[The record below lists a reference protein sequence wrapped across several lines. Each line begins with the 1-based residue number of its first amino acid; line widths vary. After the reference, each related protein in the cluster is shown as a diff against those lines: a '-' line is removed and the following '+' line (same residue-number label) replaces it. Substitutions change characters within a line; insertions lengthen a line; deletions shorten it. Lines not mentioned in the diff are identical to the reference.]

1 MSGIDFYVTL
11 TKLSFGTYLS
21 GYKITDDGLSET
33 GRDFVW
39 HEEKRVL
46 DLLNVSSLEEFE
58 KNYPNGSAVRLHLL
72 SERNYNYV
80 LKTADLSWYRK
91 LVEFRWRKI
100 YEVGLLEYLRWL
112 AGRNLTKQIVANC

>member
-58 KNYPNGSAVRLHLL
+58 KIILMVQRCVYICSLNAIIIMY
-72 SERNYNYV
+72 
-80 LKTADLSWYRK
+80 
-91 LVEFRWRKI
+91 
-100 YEVGLLEYLRWL
+100 
-112 AGRNLTKQIVANC
+112 